1 MDNKTKLEQSL
12 PIKKYVSPQTELT
25 SICWERMCAN
35 PTSWADGQGGV
46 FKIKE
51 GDPGGDGKGAKMNS
65 LWLDDDDDMA
75 PTAMF
80 NMKNINLWNDDEE
93 EDNN

>member
-1 MDNKTKLEQSL
+1 
-12 PIKKYVSPQTELT
+12 
-25 SICWERMCAN
+25 MCAN

-65 LWLDDDDDMA
+65 LWLDDDDDVA